1 MVTIGASVGVAVVE
15 DAADVLGTRRAMR
28 RADMA
33 MYLAKRQGKDR
44 FVVFDE
50 TARTPVIAQSPRAAR
65 QATG

>member
-1 MVTIGASVGVAVVE
+1 VE
-15 DAADVLGTRRAMR
+15 DASEVQDPEELMR

-50 TARTPVIAQSPRAAR
+50 TARTPVIARIPEPARMAA
-65 QATG
+65 G